1 VGQKHHSYERGTTHA
16 ERDGKDE
23 LPTVAHVYDARLD
36 NSATKAKYV
45 LIMLSTPALYLA
57 WHNMYDRGYTG
68 LTIGLSA
75 SLAVNDMCL
84 AGRSSTDQSLRISDG
99 GIKMQ
104 VRVRW
109 QCEICTINFS
119 SQHVEYAEGNTM
131 PAKISL

>member
-36 NSATKAKYV
+36 NSATTNYV

-57 WHNMYDRGYTG
+57 WHNMYDHGYACH
-68 LTIGLSA
+68 TIGLSA

-84 AGRSSTDQSLRISDG
+84 VGRSSTDQSLRISD
-99 GIKMQ
+99 
-104 VRVRW
+104 
-109 QCEICTINFS
+109 
-119 SQHVEYAEGNTM
+119 
-131 PAKISL
+131 